1 MILTCPS
8 CRTRYQTD
16 ETRFVAPGR
25 NVRCAK
31 CGHVWFQA
39 APAPDAE
46 LELEPIIA
54 QAAPA
59 HGSRAAPV
67 AEAAASEAKSVQLGA
82 GPAFKDSISASKESP
97 RRSGGVRFAQ
107 SAGWAALIVLIAT
120 IGWGSVRY
128 RQTIASLWPQSA
140 SLYAAVG
147 LPVNVRGIELTNIS
161 YQQEYQDGQPV
172 LSVTGKVV
180 NISTRELPVPEIRVV
195 LLDDA
200 KHELYHWNFDAG
212 IPTLKPGGE
221 STFVTRLSS
230 PPPEARNLNVRFAE
244 SGDAR

>member
-1 MILTCPS
+1 
-8 CRTRYQTD
+8 
-16 ETRFVAPGR
+16 
-25 NVRCAK
+25 
-31 CGHVWFQA
+31 VWFQA
-39 APAPDAE
+39 APGLDP
-46 LELEPIIA
+46 ELEPESAIVAPAASGPDPSAVPVSDAAASDGSSVNFGAGPVSEDAISATVEGPRRWRGAAIA
-54 QAAPA
+54 QA
-59 HGSRAAPV
+59 
-67 AEAAASEAKSVQLGA
+67 
-82 GPAFKDSISASKESP
+82 
-97 RRSGGVRFAQ
+97 
-107 SAGWAALIVLIAT
+107 AGWAALVFLVAA
-120 IGWGSVRY
+120 IGWASVQY

-161 YQQEYQDGQPV
+161 YQQEYEDGQPV

-180 NISTRELPVPEIRVV
+180 NISDRELAVPEIRVV

-244 SGDAR
+244 SGDAQ

>member
-1 MILTCPS
+1 L
-8 CRTRYQTD
+8 
-16 ETRFVAPGR
+16 
-25 NVRCAK
+25 
-31 CGHVWFQA
+31 
-39 APAPDAE
+39 
-46 LELEPIIA
+46 
-54 QAAPA
+54 
-59 HGSRAAPV
+59 
-67 AEAAASEAKSVQLGA
+67 
-82 GPAFKDSISASKESP
+82 
-97 RRSGGVRFAQ
+97 AQ
-107 SAGWAALIVLIAT
+107 SAGWAALIALIAA
-120 IGWGSVRY
+120 IGWASVQY

-147 LPVNVRGIELTNIS
+147 LPVNVRGIQLTNIS

-180 NISTRELPVPEIRVV
+180 NISNRELPVPEIRVV